1 MVKGFILYKIFYGN
15 DIVYLGR
22 TKQPLQNRIR
32 GHLFKKPMHRSIN
45 INLVTKIEY
54 AEFKTEADMNLYEI
68 YYINF
73 YKPTLNIDDKV
84 KDNLTITL
92 PDVEWKPFNIPLN
105 IPLWEKWK
113 EEIKQND
120 EAEKMRRE
128 EKKARVEMK
137 RLLRRKKI
145 NGEISEEDY
154 WNYIEKL
161 EQEE

>member
-1 MVKGFILYKIFYGN
+1 MVKGFIIYKIFYGN

-22 TKQPLQNRIR
+22 TKQSLQNRIR

-68 YYINF
+68 YFINL

-92 PDVEWKPFNIPLN
+92 PDVEWKPFNIPL
-105 IPLWEKWK
+105 WVKWK

-120 EAEKMRRE
+120 EAEKMRSE
-128 EKKARVEMK
+128 EKKARTEMK
-137 RLLRRKKI
+137 RLLRKKKI

-161 EQEE
+161 DNEK

>member
-1 MVKGFILYKIFYGN
+1 MVKGFIIYKIFYGN

-22 TKQPLQNRIR
+22 TKQSLQNRIR

-68 YYINF
+68 YFINL

-92 PDVEWKPFNIPLN
+92 PDVQWKPFNIPL
-105 IPLWEKWK
+105 WEKWQEK
-113 EEIKQND
+113 IKQND
-120 EAEKMRRE
+120 EAEKMRSE
-128 EKKARVEMK
+128 EKKARTEMK

-161 EQEE
+161 EEEE

>member
-68 YYINF
+68 YFINL

-92 PDVEWKPFNIPLN
+92 SDVEWKLFN

-128 EKKARVEMK
+128 EKRARVEMK
-137 RLLRRKKI
+137 RLLRKKKI